1 MQVSNCLI
9 EENKSIKGN
18 YWAYQKPSI
27 NFVEKIKL
35 SFNLSNIIASI
46 VANRNIDDK
55 NLDYFLNPTLKNNL
69 PDPST
74 LKNMDSSIKILLE
87 KIFRNNTLG
96 ILGDYDVDGATSNWS

>member
-35 SFNLSNIIASI
+35 SFNLSNIIA
-46 VANRNIDDK
+46 K
-55 NLDYFLNPTLKNNL
+55 
-69 PDPST
+69 
-74 LKNMDSSIKILLE
+74 
-87 KIFRNNTLG
+87 
-96 ILGDYDVDGATSNWS
+96 

>member
-1 MQVSNCLI
+1 MKKINQLRV
-9 EENKSIKGN
+9 N

-69 PDPST
+69 PDPSIS
-74 LKNMDSSIKILLE
+74 KNMDSSIKNFIR
-87 KIFRNNTLG
+87 KNF
-96 ILGDYDVDGATSNWS
+96 